1 MYLFYNTYIYIYIC
15 ISCQKRKKVSQYI
28 PMKFTCLP
36 ITSTKKHIN
45 SHLKLPQ
52 EHRAHRGDRGDGC
65 GTGASSAFLATGR
78 KLWVRCQ

>member
-36 ITSTKKHIN
+36 ITSTKKHI
-45 SHLKLPQ
+45 SI
-52 EHRAHRGDRGDGC
+52 AI
-65 GTGASSAFLATGR
+65 
-78 KLWVRCQ
+78 